1 MKDSFNGTSKR
12 VFIAIEFS
20 ENTKSYLNQIQQI
33 VSSNSSSGNF
43 THKEN
48 FHLTLKFI
56 GEVKIDLLDKIKK
69 CIDNT
74 ALNQNCFQLYFDR
87 LGQFPRRNKSI
98 IWIGLK
104 PNRLIDK
111 LNLTI
116 ETSLDKIGIKKEEQ
130 SFTPHITLGR
140 QAALNESFQL
150 IAEKINIL
158 NDPILVDKITLMES
172 TRIDENLKYVPL
184 YSKSL
189 Q

>member
-20 ENTKSYLNQIQQI
+20 ENIKNYLNQIQQI

-48 FHLTLKFI
+48 LHLTLKFI
-56 GEVKIDLLDKIKK
+56 GEVKIDIIDKIEN
-69 CIDNT
+69 CIDIT

-87 LGQFPRRNKSI
+87 LGQFPRGNKSI
-98 IWIGLK
+98 VWIGLK
-104 PNRLIDK
+104 PNKLLDK

-116 ETSLDKIGIKKEEQ
+116 ETSLDKIGIKKEER

-140 QAALNESFQL
+140 QAALNESFHL
-150 IAEKINIL
+150 ISEKISIL

-172 TRIDENLKYVPL
+172 TRINENLKYVPI
-184 YSKSL
+184 YTKSL